1 MQILAF
7 NLDVYQNL
15 SVAQKSPHGLTAIAI
30 FGIVSDV
37 INPEFEVIAK
47 ELSNIRYRGQD
58 TKVSSISIPDLLP
71 RTDMYMTYEGSLTH
85 PGCEETVT
93 WMVIN
98 KPMYITKSH
107 IEQLRMLKK
116 EEKDKPPTLME
127 NNWRPIMPLNHRTI
141 RTNINP
147 VKEEEECSTKAE
159 LFYQI
164 NDRFRSY
171 WVHDPFH

>member
-1 MQILAF
+1 LAG
-7 NLDVYQNL
+7 QN
-15 SVAQKSPHGLTAIAI
+15 
-30 FGIVSDV
+30 
-37 INPEFEVIAK
+37 
-47 ELSNIRYRGQD
+47 
-58 TKVSSISIPDLLP
+58 TKVSGISIADLLP

-85 PGCEETVT
+85 PGCDETVT

-107 IEQLRMLKK
+107 IEQLRMLKTV
-116 EEKDKPPTLME
+116 EKDKPPTFME

-164 NDRFRSY
+164 NDRFRGY
-171 WVHDPFH
+171 WVHDTFH